1 MNTIS
6 KFSPLEHPHHF
17 LERMAVSC
25 MGKLPFESN
34 NCLPSD
40 KKSLSKRLEAQCM
53 MERMLVE
60 YLAVRRVDRAGIRAL
75 LKSNDKI
82 LRDLH
87 KADLYPTNE
96 ALHACDLSSTYYQH
110 IALPLLLMR
119 LTRRATRHK
128 EGVLFHLHNMLQTL
142 SGDYPANIQSYMRQ
156 HLKQWQK
163 DERLKHK
170 SISWITKIRP
180 SSYPSFSTCKLS
192 FDEWKEKQTVTNT
205 QQKAAFSQV
214 KALYMGGLLFSAL
227 KKMLGDFKEFS
238 FYSAQMLALEN
249 NSHPFDTYHNVMAQ
263 AVAHKDAAVFLSEYR
278 KRVGKAAATRELIR
292 YGDCLFMPYVLQE
305 QFKSDLTIG
314 KRIIRLSYL
323 FEKSRIEDIHLMD
336 NYFNKLDGL
345 GYVLRALLS
354 SVMSFERLVNWVVPK
369 FFESSL
375 SLVRDEI
382 QGNELQPGTERE
394 IIQALTRVLSEVSIR
409 RHAGES
415 CNTLAVFLYC
425 FRYNEDTVQ
434 PNANAAAECIFW
446 DTNSEP
452 YKGQA
457 CEYILISAYNEFI
470 TRFAKPD
477 AVRGL
482 LCNPLLRLEQS
493 LEVYFTSLQ
502 LGAKRAANKAFRKD
516 RTIVRLGSKYP
527 YQALQDLEQDVLRLA
542 LSPYLSNMP
551 NIGAF
556 CSLNEEEKREILA
569 VLDKAQYE
577 KDYLANMGA
586 QRLM

>member
-1 MNTIS
+1 MNTRS
-6 KFSPLEHPHHF
+6 KFSPLDHPHHF

-25 MGKLPFESN
+25 MGKSPFDSN
-34 NCLPSD
+34 NCLPSE
-40 KKSLSKRLEAQCM
+40 KKSLSKRLEAHCM

-60 YLAVRRVDRAGIRAL
+60 YLADQRMDRAGIRAL
-75 LKSNDKI
+75 LKSNEKI
-82 LRDLH
+82 LRYLH
-87 KADLYPTNE
+87 TTDLYPSNE
-96 ALHACDLSSTYYQH
+96 ALHACDLSSIYYQH

-142 SGDYPANIQSYMRQ
+142 SGDYPANIQSYMRH

-163 DERLKHK
+163 DEGLKHK
-170 SISWITKIRP
+170 SISWVREIRT

-205 QQKAAFSQV
+205 QLKGAFSQV
-214 KALYMGGLLFSAL
+214 KELYMGGLLFSAL
-227 KKMLGDFKEFS
+227 KQILGDFKKFS
-238 FYSAQMLALEN
+238 FYSAQMLVLEN
-249 NSHPFDTYHNVMAQ
+249 NSHPFDTYHNAMAQ
-263 AVAHKDAAVFLSEYR
+263 AVAHKDAAVFLSEHR
-278 KRVGKAAATRELIR
+278 KRVGKAAATRELIS
-292 YGDCLFMPYVLQE
+292 YSDCLFMPYVLQE

-314 KRIIRLSYL
+314 KRILRLSYL
-323 FEKSRIEDIHLMD
+323 FEKSGVVDGHLMD
-336 NYFNKLDGL
+336 NYLDKLDGL

-354 SVMSFERLVNWVVPK
+354 SVMSFEKLVNWVVPE
-369 FFESSL
+369 FFESPL

-394 IIQALTRVLSEVSIR
+394 IIRALTRVLIEVAIR

-446 DTNSEP
+446 DTHSEP
-452 YKGQA
+452 YKGQV
-457 CEYILISAYNEFI
+457 CEYMLISAYNEFI

-482 LCNPLLRLEQS
+482 LCNPLFRLEQS
-493 LEVYFTSLQ
+493 LGVYFASRQ
-502 LGAKRAANKAFRKD
+502 LGCKRAANKAFRKD

-527 YQALQDLEQDVLRLA
+527 YQALQSLEQDVLRLA
-542 LSPYLSNMP
+542 LSPYLSNILP

-556 CSLNEEEKREILA
+556 CSLSEEEKREILA
-569 VLDKAQYE
+569 VLDREQYK
-577 KDYLANMGA
+577 KDYLVNMEV
-586 QRLM
+586 

>member
-1 MNTIS
+1 MNTRS
-6 KFSPLEHPHHF
+6 KFSPLVHPHHF

-25 MGKLPFESN
+25 MGKLPFDSN
-34 NCLPSD
+34 NCLPSE

-53 MERMLVE
+53 MERILVE
-60 YLAVRRVDRAGIRAL
+60 YLAERRVDRAGIRAL

-82 LRDLH
+82 LRYLH
-87 KADLYPTNE
+87 TADLYPTNE
-96 ALHACDLSSTYYQH
+96 APHACDLSSTYYQH

-119 LTRRATRHK
+119 LARRATRHK

-156 HLKQWQK
+156 YFKKWQK
-163 DERLKHK
+163 DEGLKPK
-170 SISWITKIRP
+170 SISWVREIRP
-180 SSYPSFSTCKLS
+180 SSYPSFSTCKLM

-205 QQKAAFSQV
+205 ELKAAFSQV

-249 NSHPFDTYHNVMAQ
+249 NSHPFNTYHNAMAQ
-263 AVAHKDAAVFLSEYR
+263 AAAHKDAAVFLSEHR
-278 KRVGKAAATRELIR
+278 KLVGKSAATRELFS
-292 YGDCLFMPYVLQE
+292 YNNCLFMPYVLQE

-314 KRIIRLSYL
+314 KRNLRLSYL
-323 FEKSRIEDIHLMD
+323 FEKSGVEDAHLMD
-336 NYFNKLDGL
+336 DYFNKLDGL

-354 SVMSFERLVNWVVPK
+354 SVMSFERLVNWVTPE

-382 QGNELQPGTERE
+382 QGNELQSGTERE
-394 IIQALTRVLSEVSIR
+394 IIRALTRVLGEVAIR
-409 RHAGES
+409 CHAGES

-434 PNANAAAECIFW
+434 PNANTAAECIFW
-446 DTNSEP
+446 DTHSEP

-457 CEYILISAYNEFI
+457 CEYMLISAYNEFI

-477 AVRGL
+477 AVRCL
-482 LCNPLLRLEQS
+482 LCNPLFRLEQS
-493 LEVYFTSLQ
+493 LEVYFASQQ
-502 LGAKRAANKAFRKD
+502 LGSKQAANKAFRKD

-542 LSPYLSNMP
+542 LLPYLQNIIP

-556 CSLNEEEKREILA
+556 CSLSEEKKREILA
-569 VLDKAQYE
+569 VLDREQYE

-586 QRLM
+586 